1 MFHLFLCKLA
11 IGWNLQN
18 EQEEKDMKRLLAATC
33 AAAMLTA
40 SLTGCG
46 MTNNRDPQNN
56 SDTSNTRP
64 SYNTSTGTNNGTGNT
79 GTNNSTGNTGANNG
93 AGTQNGTNGGTSNNG
108 TNSANGSN
116 GANNSTTANDGTG
129 NVLTNNGVNNGTN
142 TYADGA
148 NQDRSSYNRMLS
160 SRARYGTNMD
170 GKYTAYSDGNV
181 SDKGS
186 TGSLT
191 QDTKNVGRSL
201 MNGTRNIISD
211 VNNAVHDLG
220 GVPRA
225 DAMPRK

>member
-1 MFHLFLCKLA
+1 
-11 IGWNLQN
+11 
-18 EQEEKDMKRLLAATC
+18 MKRLLAATC

-56 SDTSNTRP
+56 SDTSNNRP

-79 GTNNSTGNTGANNG
+79 GTNNTGNTGSNNG
-93 AGTQNGTNGGTSNNG
+93 AGTQNGTNGGTSTNG
-108 TNSANGSN
+108 TNSANG
-116 GANNSTTANDGTG
+116 STTANDGTG

-225 DAMPRK
+225 DAMSQK

>member
-1 MFHLFLCKLA
+1 
-11 IGWNLQN
+11 
-18 EQEEKDMKRLLAATC
+18 MKRLLAATC

-56 SDTSNTRP
+56 SDTSNNRP

-79 GTNNSTGNTGANNG
+79 GTNNTGNTGSNNG
-93 AGTQNGTNGGTSNNG
+93 AGTQNGTNGGANTNG

-116 GANNSTTANDGTG
+116 GANGSTTANDGTG

-225 DAMPRK
+225 DAMSRK

>member
-1 MFHLFLCKLA
+1 MFHLFLYKLA

-56 SDTSNTRP
+56 SDTSNNRP

-79 GTNNSTGNTGANNG
+79 GTNNTGNTGSNNG
-93 AGTQNGTNGGTSNNG
+93 AGTQNGTNGGANTNG

-116 GANNSTTANDGTG
+116 GANGSTTANDGTG

-225 DAMPRK
+225 DAMSQK

>member
-1 MFHLFLCKLA
+1 MFHLILCKLA

-56 SDTSNTRP
+56 SDTSNNRP

-79 GTNNSTGNTGANNG
+79 GTNNTGNTGSNNG
-93 AGTQNGTNGGTSNNG
+93 AGTQNGTNGGTNTNG
-108 TNSANGSN
+108 TNSANG
-116 GANNSTTANDGTG
+116 STTANDGTG

-225 DAMPRK
+225 DAMSQK